1 MTQPPAVR
9 YAGFIVVAEGIVA
22 LVTAVVLAVLASG
35 GTDKHADGFNAY
47 GTAAWFTIM
56 GLGVLAGGWAL
67 VTDRRWGRGIAVFV
81 NLLLLPVAW
90 YVFSSHQ
97 VVYGVLVAAVAVTVL
112 GLLFSPT
119 ALQWAAAPRG

>member
-9 YAGFIVVAEGIVA
+9 YAGFIVLAEGAAA
-22 LVTAVVLAVLASG
+22 LLTAVVLVILAGG
-35 GTDKHADGFNAY
+35 GTDKHTDGFNAY
-47 GTAAWFTIM
+47 GTAGWFTIM

-67 VTDRRWGRGIAVFV
+67 VDDRRWGRGIAVFV

-97 VVYGVLVAAVAVTVL
+97 VVYGVLVALVSLAVL
-112 GLLFSPT
+112 GLLFSPS
-119 ALQWAAAPRG
+119 ALEWAARPRG